1 MHSAG
6 CLSDG
11 TIPNQTTEK
20 FETTINPKVRGG
32 WNLHTLTLDCAL
44 EHFVMFS
51 SVAATLGNLGQ
62 SNHSACNTFL
72 DKLAL
77 YRRSMGLVAST
88 INWGQWGEV
97 GVAVGK
103 DLVFTYPMTTR
114 ESLNALSNCLRTNAA
129 QASAFELDFPVTIK
143 FFPWTKSILE
153 LVLSNK
159 GSVGAQWEGISSEV
173 FWRDLNEAE
182 TDELKYS
189 VIKKFL
195 ALIVTKM
202 LRLDEDIEPNQNFQD
217 MGMDSLMMIE
227 LKNQVQSMLGPD
239 IALSAA
245 EMADCK
251 TLHLTTQK
259 LMDLIYSSG
268 SNQLS
273 SRNQLIA
280 EDSKLWDSVDVR
292 FNFIQDF

>member
-11 TIPNQTTEK
+11 TIPNQTMEK

-51 SVAATLGNLGQ
+51 SVAATLGTFGQ

-103 DLVFTYPMTTR
+103 DLVFAYPMTTR
-114 ESLNALSNCLRTNAA
+114 ESLNALSNCLQTNAV
-129 QASAFELDFPVTIK
+129 QVSALEIDFSIALK
-143 FFPWTKSILE
+143 LFPWTKSILE
-153 LVLSNK
+153 MVSLGKANVDE
-159 GSVGAQWEGISSEV
+159 AYEGISSEF
-173 FWRDLNEAE
+173 FWRDFNKADS
-182 TDELKYS
+182 DELKYS
-189 VIKKFL
+189 VIKRFL
-195 ALIVTKM
+195 SLIVTKM
-202 LRLDEDIEPNQNFQD
+202 LRLDEDIEPNQNFQV
-217 MGMDSLMMIE
+217 
-227 LKNQVQSMLGPD
+227 K
-239 IALSAA
+239 
-245 EMADCK
+245 
-251 TLHLTTQK
+251 
-259 LMDLIYSSG
+259 Y
-268 SNQLS
+268 
-273 SRNQLIA
+273 
-280 EDSKLWDSVDVR
+280 
-292 FNFIQDF
+292 